1 MITQTIAP
9 EELPR
14 LGAALPTDCGAA
26 YRRHLCCDCWVDAQ
40 SPGRIR
46 CALCHEV
53 YGRQGAGPA
62 AAFGVERRE
71 RFVRGGADGEVGGQ

>member
-1 MITQTIAP
+1 MITQTIAAVY
-9 EELPR
+9 LPR
-14 LGAALPTDCGAA
+14 LGVALPADSDTA

-46 CALCHEV
+46 CAQCHEV
-53 YGRQGAGPA
+53 YSRHGAGPA

-71 RFVRGGADGEVGGQ
+71 QFVRGGADGEAGGQ